1 MTFTYKLLAEFNMY
15 KGIEWKHVCLRIA
28 KHPLSLCVYLDMW
41 ICQQNV
47 NRISIMTVDKKLK
60 LQTQQAV
67 FFFFFWY
74 KRICDTVE
82 LDKRSQMLMRTQR
95 QHLSIAKGDSQPC
108 YF

>member
-60 LQTQQAV
+60 L
-67 FFFFFWY
+67 
-74 KRICDTVE
+74 
-82 LDKRSQMLMRTQR
+82 
-95 QHLSIAKGDSQPC
+95 
-108 YF
+108 